1 MIDYL
6 IRPSSGQR
14 KEKMDK
20 MFRIFRSSFCVF
32 GRRQVMLI
40 LIFFSNRVRTYEQTE
55 ISLEM
60 WPWKCYRRILIQ
72 ILAKKSVGEKS
83 VKRSIWMQILVV
95 ARFH

>member
-40 LIFFSNRVRTYEQTE
+40 LIFFSNRVRTSRQKFR
-55 ISLEM
+55 
-60 WPWKCYRRILIQ
+60 WKCDHEN
-72 ILAKKSVGEKS
+72 VTDE
-83 VKRSIWMQILVV
+83 
-95 ARFH
+95 F